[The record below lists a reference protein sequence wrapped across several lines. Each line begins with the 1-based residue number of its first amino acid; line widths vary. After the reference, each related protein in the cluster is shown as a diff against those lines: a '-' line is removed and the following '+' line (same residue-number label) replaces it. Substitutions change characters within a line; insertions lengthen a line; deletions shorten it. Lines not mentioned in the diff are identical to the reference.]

1 MNNQNRSQV
10 NGITEVTK
18 SEPCKH
24 CGKPDWCY
32 RIGDLEVCKRGVEP
46 GDGWEKTTKAD
57 KEGAVYYAVKQIK
70 KAPRT
75 EQKREFPYYDSQG
88 NKIVK
93 VDRIDKIGVK
103 KKMWQSHWDTANKRW
118 IKEVPPEISE
128 QVCIYRQEQVAKN
141 IERGR
146 TIFLVDGEACAD
158 ALCAIGLQGTTFLGG
173 AGKWR
178 EAYKAALID
187 ADLVLCPD
195 RDKTGIEQMEKL
207 AKEFPSA
214 RWLYAPPSDFAW
226 NHLPPS
232 DGLDLF
238 DWILDGAKAEDI
250 KGAIGAKK
258 YGSLPPTE
266 GDRPGSE
273 PIDFSLPEA
282 EEIFTQKAQ
291 DAIFGDTKWISL
303 NGHLY
308 KWGGTHYE
316 LMPDAAIKAKIAHW
330 CASTPVQHKDRRQY
344 DYAKSSYVENIWNW
358 VHLAFAVDPALVNPP
373 GINCINGTVRLHW
386 QGKKVSWKLEPHSLD
401 ELYIYTNQINY
412 DSKADRTQCDRL
424 LACLEP
430 DQQDILLKTLAA
442 SLDLATVRKY
452 RSRIKSIFNQG
463 DGNNGKD
470 SVREAASYLYG
481 SSMTSA
487 TISDFQVYDG
497 GKKFPLAKLE
507 NSLINWSSENASLKS
522 IDGLQSLKA
531 AITGEPLD
539 VERKNQDERPML
551 LNTVFFFNI
560 NEAPNLQAGLEAIQS
575 RWAVLSFNK
584 TYKVGADIS
593 KGELEADSR
602 FRYDPEFLQTEVV
615 PALLNRVLEA
625 LPKLMEEGI
634 DYSCTQKA
642 LESIQQQ
649 TNHLWA
655 FASEVGLNYSTGGRV
670 YINELWERLKDWYIA
685 NGTLEI
691 HKTSDGK
698 EKQEWHDPV
707 SNRDKNVRGANQV
720 HQRFAV
726 LFPKITKRVEAQ
738 IRDKRG
744 QSYLDGINFS
754 EAVSEASEAVS
765 EASVEATA
773 LSQSECEASEAVE
786 RTLLQILTSAQ
797 TLEPLELRR
806 IMLKIKNTREIW
818 QIASLASHP
827 DTARAVASTTA
838 STIAST
844 TASTASQEE
853 AQVIKADNS
862 NFTKAIPLQ
871 SSTVNASSINSGDN
885 TSNFF
890 TPAPSCF
897 KVGDFCQLKGQ
908 CYGVPKNKRLQIVR
922 IDGGTAT
929 VTFQGCR
936 SHSGVEVE
944 LDLLEPIEQE
954 NQKHTKDK

>member
-1 MNNQNRSQV
+1 MNNQNRSEV
-10 NGITEVTK
+10 KAITEVTK
-18 SEPCKH
+18 NEPCKH

-32 RIGDLEVCKRGVEP
+32 RIGELEVCKRGIEP
-46 GDGWEKTTKAD
+46 ADGWEKTTKAD
-57 KEGAVYYAVKQIK
+57 KEGALYYAVKQIK
-70 KAPRT
+70 KAPRP
-75 EQKREFPYYDSQG
+75 EGKREFIYRDRQG
-88 NKIVK
+88 NNLVQVSR
-93 VDRIDKIGVK
+93 VDKTGVK
-103 KKMWQSHWDTANKRW
+103 KKMWQSHWDAARWRW

-128 QVCIYRQEQVAKN
+128 QVCIYRHEQVAKN

-146 TIFLVDGEACAD
+146 EIFLVDGEACAD
-158 ALCAIGLQGTTFLGG
+158 ALCAIGLQATTFLGG
-173 AGKWR
+173 ASNWR
-178 EAYKAALID
+178 EDYKADLIG

-195 RDKTGIEQMEKL
+195 RDKTGIKQMEEL
-207 AKEFPSA
+207 AKEFPAA

-238 DWILDGAKAEDI
+238 DWIQDGATAEDI
-250 KGAIGAKK
+250 KAAIGDKK
-258 YGSLPPTE
+258 YGSLPQVE
-266 GDRPGSE
+266 DDRPGAE
-273 PIDFSLPEA
+273 DLNFCLPEA
-282 EEIFTQKAQ
+282 EEIFTQKAT
-291 DAIFGDTKWISL
+291 AALFGDTKWISL
-303 NGHLY
+303 NEHLHR
-308 KWGGTHYE
+308 WNGTHYE
-316 LMPDAAIKAKIAHW
+316 LVADAAIRAKIAHW

-358 VHLAFAVDPALVNPP
+358 VHLAFAVDPALINPP
-373 GINCINGTVRLHW
+373 GINCLNGTVRLHW
-386 QGKKVSWKLEPHSLD
+386 QGKKVTWELEPHSPD
-401 ELYIYTNQINY
+401 ELYIYTNRINY
-412 DSKADRTQCDRL
+412 DPKADRAQCDRL

-442 SLDLATVRKY
+442 SFDLATVRKY

-470 SVREAASYLYG
+470 SIREAASYLYG

-584 TYKVGADIS
+584 TYKVGADLS

-642 LESIQQQ
+642 LESIQQK

-655 FASEVGLNYSTGGRV
+655 FASEIGLSYSAGGRV
-670 YINELWERLKDWYIA
+670 YINELWEKLKDWYIA

-707 SNRDKNVRGANQV
+707 SNRDKNVRGANQIY
-720 HQRFAV
+720 QRFGV
-726 LFPKITKRVEAQ
+726 LFPKIGRARESQSLEK
-738 IRDKRG
+738 KG
-744 QSYLDGINFS
+744 QWYLSGIGI
-754 EAVSEASEAVS
+754 SEASEAVS
-765 EASVEATA
+765 EAVSEAA
-773 LSQSECEASEAVE
+773 SRSQSGSEASEAVE
-786 RTLLQILTSAQ
+786 HTLLQLCNQIEA
-797 TLEPLELRR
+797 LEPLELRK
-806 IMLKIKNTREIW
+806 IMLKIKNSSNVRQT
-818 QIASLASHP
+818 ASLASLV
-827 DTARAVASTTA
+827 DIARAVASPTA
-838 STIAST
+838 SL
-844 TASTASQEE
+844 TASPASLDGET
-853 AQVIKADNS
+853 VMYADQS
-862 NFTKAIPLQ
+862 QPTK
-871 SSTVNASSINSGDN
+871 STPIQALIVEGNTIHSGDA

-897 KVGDFCQLKGQ
+897 RVGDKCRITRNYWQ
-908 CYGVPKNKRLQIVR
+908 VP
-922 IDGGTAT
+922 IDKELTITKIEGAIAT
-929 VTFQGCR
+929 VRYKGCR

-944 LDLLEPIEQE
+944 LSWLEPLEQE
-954 NQKHTKDK
+954 AE

>member
-1 MNNQNRSQV
+1 MNNQNRSEV
-10 NGITEVTK
+10 KSITEVTK
-18 SEPCKH
+18 NEPCNH

-32 RIGDLEVCKRGVEP
+32 RIGELEVCKRGVEP
-46 GDGWEKTTKAD
+46 ADGWEKTTKAD
-57 KEGAVYYAVKQIK
+57 KEGAIYYAVKHIK
-70 KAPRT
+70 KAPRVPGKK
-75 EQKREFPYYDSQG
+75 EYLYYG
-88 NKIVK
+88 RGGEKLVK
-93 VDRIDKIGVK
+93 VSRIDEEGK
-103 KKMWQSHWDTANKRW
+103 KKDIKQSHWDAARQRYISTVPAE
-118 IKEVPPEISE
+118 IKEQVP
-128 QVCIYRQEQVAKN
+128 IYRYTQVKKN

-146 TIFLVDGEACAD
+146 EIFLVDGEATAD
-158 ALCAIGLQGTTFLGG
+158 ALFNIGLQGTTFLGG

-178 EAYKAALID
+178 ECYKAELEGAQI
-187 ADLVLCPD
+187 VLCPD
-195 RDKTGIEQMEKL
+195 RDKTGIDQMEKL
-207 AKEFPSA
+207 AKEFPTA

-226 NHLPPS
+226 THLPPS

-238 DWILDGAKAEDI
+238 DWIQDGATAEDI
-250 KGAIGAKK
+250 KGAIGDKK
-258 YGSLPPTE
+258 YGSLSQVE
-266 GDRPGSE
+266 GDRPGAE
-273 PIDFSLPEA
+273 ELNFSLPEA
-282 EEIFTQKAQ
+282 EEIFTQKAT
-291 DAIFGDTKWISL
+291 AALFGDTKWISL
-303 NGHLY
+303 NEHLHR
-308 KWGGTHYE
+308 WNGTHYE
-316 LMPDAAIKAKIAHW
+316 LVADAAIRAKIAHW

-344 DYAKSSYVENIWNW
+344 DYAKSSYVENIWHW
-358 VHLAFAVDPALVNPP
+358 VHLAFAVDPALINPP
-373 GINCINGTVRLHW
+373 GINCLNGTVRLHW
-386 QGKKVSWKLEPHSLD
+386 QGKKVSWKLEPHNPD
-401 ELYIYTNQINY
+401 ELYIYTNKINY
-412 DSKADRTQCDRL
+412 DPKADKKQCDRL

-442 SLDLATVRKY
+442 SFDLATVRKY

-584 TYKVGADIS
+584 TYKVGADLS

-625 LPKLMEEGI
+625 LPKLMDEGI
-634 DYSCTQKA
+634 NYSCTQKA
-642 LESIQQQ
+642 LESIQQK

-655 FASEVGLNYSTGGRV
+655 FASEVGLSYSTGGRV
-670 YINELWERLKDWYIA
+670 YINELWEKLKDWYIA

-698 EKQEWHDPV
+698 IKEEWHDPV
-707 SNRDKNVRGANQV
+707 SRHDKNVRGANQIY
-720 HQRFAV
+720 QRFAV
-726 LFPKITKRVEAQ
+726 LFPKINRV
-738 IRDKRG
+738 RDSQSPDKKG
-744 QSYLDGINFS
+744 QWYLAEIALG

-765 EASVEATA
+765 EAIGEATA
-773 LSQSECEASEAVE
+773 RSQSGSEAGEAVE
-786 RTLLQILTSAQ
+786 HTLLLLCEQIER
-797 TLEPLELRR
+797 LEPLELRK
-806 IMLKIKNTREIW
+806 IMLKIKDRSNIRQT
-818 QIASLASHP
+818 ASLASLV
-827 DTARAVASTTA
+827 DIARAVASPTA
-838 STIAST
+838 SL
-844 TASTASQEE
+844 TASPASPDGET
-853 AQVIKADNS
+853 VMYAD
-862 NFTKAIPLQ
+862 Q
-871 SSTVNASSINSGDN
+871 SQPEKSTPIQAVNVRNNTIHSGDN
-885 TSNFF
+885 TNNFF

-897 KVGDFCQLKGQ
+897 KVGDKCRITRQ
-908 CYGVPKNKRLQIVR
+908 CWQVPVDKELTITKIEGA
-922 IDGGTAT
+922 IAT
-929 VTFQGCR
+929 VRYKGCR

-944 LDLLEPIEQE
+944 LSWLEPWETQ
-954 NQKHTKDK
+954 NND